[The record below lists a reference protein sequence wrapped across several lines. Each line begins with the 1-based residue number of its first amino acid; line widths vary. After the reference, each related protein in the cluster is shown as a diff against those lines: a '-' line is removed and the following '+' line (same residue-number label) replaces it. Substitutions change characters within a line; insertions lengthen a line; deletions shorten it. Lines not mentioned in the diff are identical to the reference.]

1 MQDRRRPLWP
11 IGVMAAI
18 LICGARNSASC
29 LPSTRLTPL
38 PPSIPP
44 RPTTYICRTCKRIT
58 TVLHFFPR
66 KAYDFRGNFVSLQ
79 RDTQKDT
86 IMEAITF
93 TPAQV
98 QVFNLVS
105 HIKTAVGLEQLR
117 KQLAAFYA
125 KQIDDEMDALWESG
139 EFDEKRLQELRGS
152 HFRTP
157 YKK

>member
-1 MQDRRRPLWP
+1 MQPETL
-11 IGVMAAI
+11 
-18 LICGARNSASC
+18 N
-29 LPSTRLTPL
+29 
-38 PPSIPP
+38 
-44 RPTTYICRTCKRIT
+44 
-58 TVLHFFPR
+58 
-66 KAYDFRGNFVSLQ
+66 NE
-79 RDTQKDT
+79 

-125 KQIDDEMDALWESG
+125 KQIDDEMDQLWESG
-139 EFDEKRLQELRGS
+139 QFDEKRMKELRGS

-157 YKK
+157 YNK